1 LGRQGGLRPAFL
13 FQAFVC
19 RALRPSA
26 GLYGPGSRA
35 DLAVPV
41 RVFVRNLGRNIS
53 CLGPIQPNPEFI
65 VRPRFPRPAFSGRL
79 SVNFDAS
86 LHDHPP
92 AQGRPAS
99 PVSETKPHQP
109 RTMAALVVAL
119 TCALPLLSACGG
131 QRGSGATQTAA
142 KVNKAEITVHQINYI
157 LQQQRGLRPEQAE
170 GASRQILQRLIDQE
184 LAVQRADDLKLDRD
198 PRVAQQLQA
207 TRRDVLAQAYAD
219 KVGEAAT
226 KPTADEVSAYFRS
239 NPALFSQRRIY
250 TLQEITI
257 EAAPEQV
264 TALRTQ
270 LDQSANV
277 AAFID
282 HLKAQKLPF
291 TGTEVV
297 RPAEQ
302 IALANLQA
310 LAGMKPGQALLSPTA
325 TGAQVQVVVATR
337 DEPVAED
344 LARPLIEQFLLNDR
358 KRQLLEEERKVLRSA
373 ATIQLMGRFADG
385 AASAPT
391 VAQVSPR
398 AAPVGEDR
406 QASAGDTAAAP
417 ATHTATSTATATDT
431 ATATATSTSTAATTV
446 ATGPQAKP

>member
-1 LGRQGGLRPAFL
+1 
-13 FQAFVC
+13 V
-19 RALRPSA
+19 
-26 GLYGPGSRA
+26 
-35 DLAVPV
+35 
-41 RVFVRNLGRNIS
+41 NL
-53 CLGPIQPNPEFI
+53 
-65 VRPRFPRPAFSGRL
+65 
-79 SVNFDAS
+79 DAS

-92 AQGRPAS
+92 AQGRLAS
-99 PVSETKPHQP
+99 PVSETMPHQP

>member
-1 LGRQGGLRPAFL
+1 VNLD
-13 FQAFVC
+13 
-19 RALRPSA
+19 AL
-26 GLYGPGSRA
+26 
-35 DLAVPV
+35 
-41 RVFVRNLGRNIS
+41 
-53 CLGPIQPNPEFI
+53 
-65 VRPRFPRPAFSGRL
+65 
-79 SVNFDAS
+79 

-99 PVSETKPHQP
+99 CVSETVPP
-109 RTMAALVVAL
+109 RPRATATLAVAL
-119 TCALPLLSACGG
+119 ICTLPLLSACGG
-131 QRGSGATQTAA
+131 QRSSGATQTAA

-157 LQQQRGLRPEQAE
+157 LQQQRGLRPEQAD

-226 KPTADEVSAYFRS
+226 KPTPEEVSAYFRS

-264 TALRTQ
+264 TPLRTQ
-270 LDQSANV
+270 LNQTANV

-282 HLKAQKLPF
+282 HLKAQKLRF

-385 AASAPT
+385 AASAPA
-391 VAQVSPR
+391 VAQGPAY
-398 AAPVGEDR
+398 AAPVSENR
-406 QASAGDTAAAP
+406 PPPAAAAAADTA
-417 ATHTATSTATATDT
+417 STT
-431 ATATATSTSTAATTV
+431 ATTV